1 MSIEVLVPGEFKLD
15 EFTPSEL
22 GDSVLEV
29 WSSVVFWLYFLILD
43 GNVLPIDVFD
53 VCKEDEE
60 SILFDD
66 GDIKQLFVSMA
77 MQSMFGLLTLTSS
90 KLDVVDVSSHE

>member
-15 EFTPSEL
+15 EFTPIEL

-29 WSSVVFWLYFLILD
+29 WSCVVVWLYFLILD

-53 VCKEDEE
+53 V
-60 SILFDD
+60 
-66 GDIKQLFVSMA
+66 
-77 MQSMFGLLTLTSS
+77 
-90 KLDVVDVSSHE
+90 

>member
-15 EFTPSEL
+15 EFTPIEL

-29 WSSVVFWLYFLILD
+29 WSCVVFWLYFLILD

-53 VCKEDEE
+53 VWKEDEE

>member
-1 MSIEVLVPGEFKLD
+1 MLGPVEFKFD
-15 EFTPSEL
+15 GFKPIEF

-29 WSSVVFWLYFLILD
+29 GSCVAFWLYFLILD
-43 GNVLPIDVFD
+43 GNVLPIVELV

-66 GDIKQLFVSMA
+66 GDIRQLFVSMA